1 MASVE
6 TAKPTTSRRLGY
18 VFPVK
23 PASEPSTWNYIH
35 HARSRR
41 MTTLTDSPKRLG
53 SVQRLERRGGQI
65 IAVTHDVTKTGY
77 KAPNAYGARSVF
89 QSETTSGFS
98 QSKVLGAVASNA
110 RGGAKTLMPYTPD
123 APRNRPVATLR
134 NTIGKRFGPSTSTT
148 RSREP
153 YRGAS
158 SITFTDG
165 SSASSRSASRWR
177 TTNQVMRAR
186 ASVVATVGFESN
198 PGIRA
203 TITRRVHESQR
214 R

>member
-1 MASVE
+1 M
-6 TAKPTTSRRLGY
+6 
-18 VFPVK
+18 
-23 PASEPSTWNYIH
+23 
-35 HARSRR
+35 
-41 MTTLTDSPKRLG
+41 G
-53 SVQRLERRGGQI
+53 SVQRLERRGGEI
-65 IAVTHDVTKTGY
+65 IAVPHDVPKTGY

-89 QSETTSGFS
+89 QSETTSRFS
-98 QSKVLGAVASNA
+98 QGKVLGAVASNA

-158 SITFTDG
+158 SIALTDG
-165 SSASSRSASRWR
+165 SSASASASRWR